1 MDLFDIIKKIFDRN
15 SKWDAIK
22 TYDKSKNFFMINR
35 FMSINFPMQANMF
48 NNRHIVSSSAVDS
61 WKDVLNRLFTKPP
74 SWMYTKT
81 KKKEGKEEKKIDFS
95 DYEEA
100 ESFIMKRFEISKR
113 EISDLKKFYPQK
125 YESWIKE
132 ISTQLK
138 SIEKD

>member
-81 KKKEGKEEKKIDFS
+81 KKKETIGSKKQPEKSTMLKWMILNSLSQKDFESMMEIMPEET
-95 DYEEA
+95 
-100 ESFIMKRFEISKR
+100 
-113 EISDLKKFYPQK
+113 
-125 YESWIKE
+125 IKE
-132 ISTQLK
+132 ILGFEKMLK
-138 SIEKD
+138 DKNNG